1 MGGVVAT
8 SSLGRQ
14 RCCEGALG
22 GLHEVGNGE
31 RGGEREAALGLADV
45 VSPHSF
51 HAHLG
56 DQLSTVVHSEGL
68 TFSLSD
74 QIQTKVDY

>member
-14 RCCEGALG
+14 RCCKGALG
-22 GLHEVGNGE
+22 GLHEVGNRE

-45 VSPHSF
+45 VAAHRL
-51 HAHLG
+51 HANLG
-56 DQLSTVVHSEGL
+56 DQLPTVVHSEGL

-74 QIQTKVDY
+74 QI

>member
-22 GLHEVGNGE
+22 GLHEVGNRE
-31 RGGEREAALGLADV
+31 RGGECEAALGLADV

-56 DQLSTVVHSEGL
+56 DQLPTVVHSEGL

-74 QIQTKVDY
+74 QIQTKVD